1 MEDCEKSEQ
10 QLYAE
15 LHRTRSV
22 GPHRMEKAVAHPAAG
37 RPRGEPRALVT
48 VTTDRVAGG
57 VALIGIVEDELRVVK
72 KVERFYTKLQEP
84 CFATEREGSQQ
95 RKIKIRTAGVVQEV
109 SACVALRQASGSD
122 EHTLIPQERTKRLRT
137 AAGNAPDIR
146 NDIRVRIR
154 AQSQSEAGVIQLA
167 EAGGIGSVD
176 YIEWRSRLEEC
187 NPRDR
192 PAAEQNTCNLRW
204 TSVRRQG

>member
-1 MEDCEKSEQ
+1 MEACEKSEL

-22 GPHRMEKAVAHPAAG
+22 GPYRMEKTVAHPAAG

-48 VTTDRVAGG
+48 VTTDSVACG

-72 KVERFYTKLQEP
+72 KVERFYTQLQEP

-95 RKIKIRTAGVVQEV
+95 CKIKIGTAGVVQEV
-109 SACVALRQASGSD
+109 STCAALRQASGSD
-122 EHTLIPQERTKRLRT
+122 EHTRIPQERTERLRA
-137 AAGNAPDIR
+137 AAGNAPGIG
-146 NDIRVRIR
+146 NDIRVGIR
-154 AQSQSEAGVIQLA
+154 AQSQGEAGVIQLA

-176 YIEWRSRLEEC
+176 YIEWRSRLEDRD
-187 NPRDR
+187 PRDR
-192 PAAEQNTCNLRW
+192 PAAEQNTRNLRRA
-204 TSVRRQG
+204 SVRRQG